1 MRFRDISIRADRITP
16 VSPLLPSQQQ
26 TRRKSA
32 GTKAWIVVS
41 DSGETHLEE
50 VGKYSIMRRT
60 GLPARD
66 LRILDP
72 MLLYPS
78 TVLGRERAIVVNL
91 EDIKAI
97 ITATEVFVLSSKSP
111 LVSAL
116 VEDLQYHLLNLH
128 RTPQQAVE
136 SSDTDMGVTNKGPC
150 YSPSFLSHHEPES
163 PSGVGISQQ
172 RHVSLEN
179 SMMIPE
185 MKDCSPMSS
194 TMIPQMKDCSRRS
207 STMIPDM
214 KDCNPRSDLDGP
226 KDGCPKVL
234 PFEFRVLEVCL
245 QSACECLESET
256 SMLEK
261 EAYPALDEL
270 TSKISTLNLER
281 VRQIKSHLVKISGRV
296 QKVRDELEHL
306 LDDDMDMAEMYL
318 TDKLDHQQ
326 YEETSLRDELDDNAF
341 KIDDERDEDSKSKA
355 KSSFVSLNGFKP
367 NIEEL
372 EMLLEAY
379 FTQIEGTLSKL
390 STLREYVHDTEDYIN
405 IMLDDKQNQLLMM
418 GVRFGTANLIIS
430 MGTLVTNVF
439 GMNIHIKLFETTQVQ
454 FLETV
459 FGIAG
464 CCVFLYI
471 IAIVCEK
478 KRGLLG

>member
-1 MRFRDISIRADRITP
+1 MRSRNIPIKADRITP

-32 GTKAWIVVS
+32 GTKCWIVVS
-41 DSGETHLEE
+41 DSGESHLEE

-72 MLLYPS
+72 MLSYPS

-97 ITATEVFVLSSKSP
+97 ITATEVLVLSSKSP

-116 VEDLQYHLLNLH
+116 VEDLRYHVLNLH
-128 RTPQQAVE
+128 RTPRQAAE
-136 SSDTDMGVTNKGPC
+136 SSDTDMGVTNKGPW
-150 YSPSFLSHHEPES
+150 YSPSFLPHYEPES
-163 PSGVGISQQ
+163 PSSVGISQQ

-185 MKDCSPMSS
+185 MKDCSPRPS
-194 TMIPQMKDCSRRS
+194 TMIPQMKDCSPGS

-214 KDCNPRSDLDGP
+214 KDCSPRSDLDGP

-234 PFEFRVLEVCL
+234 PFEFSVLEVCL
-245 QSACECLESET
+245 QSACKCLESET
-256 SMLEK
+256 SILEK

-281 VRQIKSHLVKISGRV
+281 VRQIKSRLVTISGRV

-306 LDDDMDMAEMYL
+306 LDDDTDMAEMYL

-326 YEETSLRDELDDNAF
+326 YEETSWRDEVDDDAF
-341 KIDDERDEDSKSKA
+341 KIDDEMDEDSKSKA
-355 KSSFVSLNGFKP
+355 KSSYISSNGFKP

-390 STLREYVHDTEDYIN
+390 STFCST
-405 IMLDDKQNQLLMM
+405 
-418 GVRFGTANLIIS
+418 G
-430 MGTLVTNVF
+430 
-439 GMNIHIKLFETTQVQ
+439 
-454 FLETV
+454 
-459 FGIAG
+459 
-464 CCVFLYI
+464 
-471 IAIVCEK
+471 
-478 KRGLLG
+478 

>member
-1 MRFRDISIRADRITP
+1 MRFRDISIKADRIAP
-16 VSPLLPSQQQ
+16 VSPLSPSQQQ

-32 GTKAWIVVS
+32 VTKAWFVVS
-41 DSGETHLEE
+41 DSGESRIEE

-72 MLLYPS
+72 MLSYPS

-97 ITATEVFVLSSKSP
+97 ITATEVLVLSSKSP
-111 LVSAL
+111 SVSAL
-116 VEDLQYHLLNLH
+116 VEDLQDHVLNLH
-128 RTPQQAVE
+128 RTPRQAAE
-136 SSDTDMGVTNKGPC
+136 SSDTDMGVTNKGPR
-150 YSPSFLSHHEPES
+150 YSPSFLSHRKPES
-163 PSGVGISQQ
+163 PSSMGISQQ

-185 MKDCSPMSS
+185 MKDCSP
-194 TMIPQMKDCSRRS
+194 RS
-207 STMIPDM
+207 E
-214 KDCNPRSDLDGP
+214 LDGP
-226 KDGCPKVL
+226 KDGCPKML
-234 PFEFRVLEVCL
+234 PFEFRVLEGCL
-245 QSACECLESET
+245 QSACKCLESET

-261 EAYPALDEL
+261 ETYPALDEL
-270 TSKISTLNLER
+270 TSKMSTLNLER
-281 VRQIKSHLVKISGRV
+281 VRQIKSRLVTISGRV

-306 LDDDMDMAEMYL
+306 LDDDMDMAGMYL

-326 YEETSLRDELDDNAF
+326 NEETSSTDEVDDDAF

-355 KSSFVSLNGFKP
+355 KSSYVSLNGFKP

-390 STLREYVHDTEDYIN
+390 STLREYVDDTEDYVN
-405 IMLDDKQNQLLMM
+405 LTLDDKQNKLLQMAVM
-418 GVRFGTANLIIS
+418 INTAIVVL
-430 MGTLVTNVF
+430 TLADITMAVLS
-439 GMNIHIKLFETTQVQ
+439 MNIQIKIFDATQPQ
-454 FLETV
+454 FVEMA
-459 FGIAG
+459 FGIVG
-464 CCVFLYI
+464 CCVVLYI
-471 IAIVCEK
+471 IAIGLGK
-478 KRGLLG
+478 KTGLLG